1 MATQHAGLSPERWAR
16 YPRGQQFL
24 MIANEMNRASKLLG
38 PEDRER
44 LRGSYERVLALTD
57 LTVQVNDG
65 RSLRRELLRW
75 RDLVAEQYVAPQAD
89 PVAHGAIFRALLQF
103 HPEAWKQ
110 LPYVTGVARS
120 RPAPED
126 STR

>member
-16 YPRGQQFL
+16 HSRGQQIL

-57 LTVQVNDG
+57 LTVQVNAS

-75 RDLVAEQYVAPQAD
+75 RDLVAEQYIAATAD
-89 PVAHGAIFRALLQF
+89 PAAHAAIFRALLQL
-103 HPEAWKQ
+103 HPDAWRQ
-110 LPYVTGVARS
+110 IAYVTGA
-120 RPAPED
+120 A
-126 STR
+126 TF